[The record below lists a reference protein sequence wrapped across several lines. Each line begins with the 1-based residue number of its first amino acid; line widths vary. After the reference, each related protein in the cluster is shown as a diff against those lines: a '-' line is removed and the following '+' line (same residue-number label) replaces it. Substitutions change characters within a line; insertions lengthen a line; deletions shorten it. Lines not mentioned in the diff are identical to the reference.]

1 MYMFKVEYSH
11 TGLIV
16 TICSNLQLRHQCKI
30 LGALNVYTVDF
41 EHMQRINQAGKNLF
55 KVSNNDIW
63 TTSMV
68 VVLKP

>member
-1 MYMFKVEYSH
+1 MFKVDYSH

-16 TICSNLQLRHQCKI
+16 TICPNLQLTYQYEI
-30 LGALNVYTVDF
+30 LGALSVYTVDF

-63 TTSMV
+63 TASMV

>member
-1 MYMFKVEYSH
+1 MFKVDYSH

-16 TICSNLQLRHQCKI
+16 TICSNLQLRYQYEV
-30 LGALNVYTVDF
+30 LGALSVYTDF
-41 EHMQRINQAGKNLF
+41 EHMQRINQVGKNLF
-55 KVSNNDIW
+55 KVSHNDIW